1 MREFNTSGPC
11 DPDKHYTVMREALV
25 DKGQTLVDRGRFFTI
40 FAPRQS
46 GKTTY
51 FQLLF
56 RQLRTQGYLPFWIS
70 FEGLKTLER
79 PDFYAALQHRLQH
92 EFSRNQIQA
101 NQTLKHQ
108 FDLELLL
115 SRHPI
120 KHNHWCW

>member
-25 DKGQTLVDRGRFFTI
+25 ATGEALVERGRFFTI

-56 RQLRTQGYLPFWIS
+56 RQLRMQGYLPLWIS
-70 FEGLKTLER
+70 FEGLKTLGR
-79 PDFYAALQHRLQH
+79 SDFYAALQHRLQQ
-92 EFSRNQIQA
+92 EFSNNGIQA
-101 NQTLKHQ
+101 KNTLRHQ
-108 FDLELLL
+108 FDLEVWLEEA
-115 SRHPI
+115 S
-120 KHNHWCW
+120 NES